1 MSAAVKKYQKYL
13 NSLGYKLAE
22 DGIWGKRTQAAYED
36 AVDRGLVTAQRST
49 SKQSTSK
56 PKLVPKQLS
65 DYELMADA
73 SNKHFAQYPVE
84 AIQDWGDYKTVRD
97 AKDNVYTVE
106 DIKAGKYKG
115 NVPAYIENGVLKA
128 GPVPT
133 DLAYNDYVNDNAL
146 ANYANK
152 LAMDEYIKSEY
163 SPERIA
169 DAVTGGV
176 FHRLSPTQN
185 ARLIYDVATGGDWRN
200 SMIYGNNGVVS
211 DQFAAGH
218 PYWTTAINMAG
229 DAAVFNAGN
238 ISRMFSP
245 SNMIANARANYAG
258 PTPVVGRN
266 GVYMLSRGETV
277 PETSVIVQNS
287 REVSPRGFSTGRGQ
301 ITYGNKGS
309 RNVSIPSKQGSPGY
323 KGNGSAKATTSV
335 VSNQAVPVT
344 DAHTWNLAMPQW
356 ATTGATLS
364 LLPKTY
370 GPDIAGVP
378 YHHDVV
384 RNFHDDEWI
393 WKYQHTPEGETFWH
407 NGKSYIKQGGG
418 RDRFVR
424 MQYNDGQTPMGQST
438 DQVYFDQG
446 VPVVEVPFGTPVGIT
461 RNAGGDTGN
470 IKYNNAV
477 NRNTGKQE
485 KSKVTGK

>member
-1 MSAAVKKYQKYL
+1 MDEVVKQLQQIL
-13 NSLGYKLAE
+13 NSAGYALDE
-22 DGIWGKRTQAAYED
+22 DGQLGENTISALKD
-36 AVDRGLVTAQRST
+36 AVTKGIIKIPPQVST
-49 SKQSTSK
+49 
-56 PKLVPKQLS
+56 KLVPKKATPY
-65 DYELMADA
+65 DIMYEN
-73 SNKHFAQYPVE
+73 SNANFGQYPVE
-84 AIQDWGDYKTVRD
+84 AVQDWGGYKTVRD
-97 AKDNVYTVE
+97 TNGNVYTVD

-163 SPERIA
+163 SPVRIA

-185 ARLIYDVATGGDWRN
+185 ARLIYDIATGGDWRN

-211 DQFAAGH
+211 DQFAADH

-238 ISRMFSP
+238 ISRMFNP
-245 SNMIANARANYAG
+245 SNMLANARANYAG

-266 GVYMLSRGETV
+266 GVYMLSRGEAV
-277 PETSVIVQNS
+277 PETSVIIQNS

-309 RNVSIPSKQGSPGY
+309 RSVSIPTKQGSPGY
-323 KGNGSAKATTSV
+323 KGNGSTKTTTSV

-344 DAHTWNLAMPQW
+344 DAYTWNLAMPQW
-356 ATTGATLS
+356 ATTGATVD

-370 GPDIAGVP
+370 GPDIVGVP
-378 YHHDVV
+378 YHHEVV
-384 RNFHDDEWI
+384 RNFHDDEQI
-393 WKYQHTPEGETFWH
+393 YKYQHTPEGGIFWH
-407 NGKSYIKQGGG
+407 NGKSYIKKSGGQ
-418 RDRFVR
+418 DRFIKL
-424 MQYNDGQTPMGQST
+424 QYNDGQTPTGQSAY
-438 DQVYFDQG
+438 QVYLDQAI
-446 VPVVEVPFGTPVGIT
+446 PVVEVPFGTPVGIT
-461 RNAGGDTGN
+461 RKAGEDTGN
-470 IKYNNAV
+470 IDYNNAV

-485 KSKVTGK
+485 KPKVTNR